1 MISITPSK
9 DELPLSWIDLQQD
22 STKSGPQFQQRI
34 VLTTVP
40 DRHFGPSPGP
50 NRTVAKWVVQVFYE
64 YEPSTRVQFDRK
76 LPTRLNWVHCLLVAQ
91 PVHPFIHIRLMFVEF
106 VNSILLKSR
115 FQQPMLCFGMLC
127 SLQYRLVWNR
137 CFTFHILY
145 CCVSG
150 WSIIT

>member
-9 DELPLSWIDLQQD
+9 DKLPLFWIKLQLD

-34 VLTTVP
+34 VLWTVP
-40 DRHFGPSPGP
+40 DRHFGPSPGSYW
-50 NRTVAKWVVQVFYE
+50 TVAKWVVQVVYE
-64 YEPSTRVQFDRK
+64 HELLIRVQFDRK
-76 LPTRLNWVHCLLVAQ
+76 LPTHLNWVGCLLVAQ
-91 PVHPFIHIRLMFVEF
+91 PVHPFIHIRLLFSEF

-115 FQQPMLCFGMLC
+115 FQQPMICFGMLC
-127 SLQYRLVWNR
+127 SLQYRFVWNW

-145 CCVSG
+145 CCLSG